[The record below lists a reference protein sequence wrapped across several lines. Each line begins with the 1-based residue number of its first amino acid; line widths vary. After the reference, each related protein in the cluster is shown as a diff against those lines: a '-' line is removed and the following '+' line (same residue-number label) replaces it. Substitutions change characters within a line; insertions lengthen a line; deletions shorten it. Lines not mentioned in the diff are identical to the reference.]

1 MPRVTYVEANGT
13 EHVVDVPLGASV
25 MQGAINNL
33 VPGIEGDCGGL
44 CACATCHVYVP
55 PEWAKR
61 CGEPEELEV
70 NILDFAFDVKP
81 ESRLSCQIRMT
92 PELDGLVV
100 RMPVRQY

>member
-1 MPRVTYVEANGT
+1 MPLVTYVEANGT
-13 EHVVDVPLGASV
+13 EHVVDVQVGTSV
-25 MQGAINNL
+25 MQGALNNL

-55 PEWAKR
+55 SEWAKR

-81 ESRLSCQIRMT
+81 QSRLACQIHVT

-100 RMPVRQY
+100 HMPVRQY